1 MRWAGLASLAI
12 AALVG
17 CSPATPKSVL
27 LISIDT
33 LRADRVGAYGYER
46 PTTPVLDALAR
57 SGTLFEHTVAPSPW
71 TVPSHATLF
80 TGRFPHVHGV
90 VTEHDKLADD
100 VPTIA
105 TLLERRGMLTAAAV
119 QTTWI
124 SAAQGLAQGFGSF
137 VQIPDH
143 LEGGVLV
150 NQAAEAFLR
159 AYAGRPFF
167 LFLHYYDVHSEYR
180 PRPRFRALF
189 TKPYD
194 GPIDGSSMQLQDIRS
209 GVLTPT
215 PRDIEQLSDL
225 YDAEIRQL
233 DTALGRLFD
242 LLDELGVR
250 DETLVVVTSD
260 HGEEFHEHG
269 DVLHGRTLHGEVLD
283 VPLIWS
289 GPGIPEGRRRAELA
303 SLADVAPTLLAR
315 LGVEAP
321 PELDGVDLFARAAP
335 DPLRRVVAAADHN
348 NAEPDTLRM
357 IQDRRHKLI
366 LDRITGAVRLYDLER
381 DPGEHTDVSAAHP
394 EIVVSLRSDLDRY
407 LARAR
412 SAPRR
417 EALSAEE
424 AERLRSLGYVVP

>member
-1 MRWAGLASLAI
+1 MRWIGLASLAV

-17 CSPATPKSVL
+17 CSRATPKSVL
-27 LISIDT
+27 LVSIDT
-33 LRADRVGAYGYER
+33 LRADRVGAYGHAR
-46 PTTPVLDALAR
+46 PTTPVLDALAA
-57 SGTLFEHTVAPSPW
+57 SGTLFERTVAPSPW

-90 VTEHDKLADD
+90 VTEHDRLADD
-100 VPTIA
+100 VPTLA
-105 TLLERRGMLTAAAV
+105 TLLKGRGMLTAAVV

-124 SAAQGLAQGFGSF
+124 SAAQGLAQGFDSF
-137 VQIPDH
+137 VQVPDH

-150 NQAAEAFLR
+150 NRNAESFLR

-180 PRPRFRALF
+180 PRPRFREQF

-215 PRDIEQLSDL
+215 PRDVEQLSDL

-233 DTALGRLFD
+233 DAALGRLFA
-242 LLDELGVR
+242 LLDELGIR
-250 DETLVVVTSD
+250 DETLVVLTAD
-260 HGEEFHEHG
+260 HGEEFYEHG
-269 DVLHGRTLHGEVLD
+269 DVLHGRTLYGEVLGI
-283 VPLIWS
+283 PLIWS
-289 GPGIPEGRRRAELA
+289 GPGIAKGARRAELA

-315 LGVEAP
+315 LGVDAP
-321 PELDGVDLFARAAP
+321 PDLDGVDLFARTAP
-335 DPLRRVVAAADHN
+335 DPMRRVVAAADHN
-348 NAEPDTLRM
+348 NAEPDSLRM
-357 IQDRRHKLI
+357 VQDRRHKLI
-366 LDRITGAVRLYDLER
+366 LDRITGTVRLYDLER

-394 EIVVSLRSDLDRY
+394 EIVASLRADLDRY

-412 SAPRR
+412 AAPRR
-417 EALSAEE
+417 ESLSAEE
-424 AERLRSLGYVVP
+424 ADRLRALGYLVP